1 MLIFKKNQDTYKN
14 FLGANN
20 GGLASAQTVRAGWLL
35 IKEMVV

>member
-1 MLIFKKNQDTYKN
+1 MLIYFNHDTYKN

-20 GGLASAQTVRAGWLL
+20 GGLAAAQTVRAGWLL